1 MIVEWLVPVVV
12 FWMVGAM
19 YLGGAPIR
27 IEGGGGVRQLGGLAV
42 SFVLFLA
49 AWWGLRALVATV
61 AGPILAIA
69 LAALAA
75 AILIPLVCKVGFL
88 LLGVK
93 IVSDRGHGHH
103 GAEPHAA

>member
-27 IEGGGGVRQLGGLAV
+27 IEGGGGVRQLGGLAA

-49 AWWGLRALVATV
+49 VWWGLRTVLATV
-61 AGPILAIA
+61 LGTIGAIA
-69 LAALAA
+69 AA
-75 AILIPLVCKVGFL
+75 AVVALILLPAVCKVGFRL
-88 LLGVK
+88 FGVR
-93 IVSDRGHGHH
+93 IVSDDGDHH
-103 GAEPHAA
+103 GAEAHAA